1 MTIGEIMNADVVSVA
16 PDESVRSAA
25 RLMSRHNI
33 GALPVC
39 AEGGRLR
46 GIVTDRDIVL
56 RCVAGDAD
64 PGELPVSEIMT
75 RAIISAGPDEDV
87 AAAAGRMADGQVRRI
102 PVVEHGR
109 VVGMVAL
116 GDLARRRT
124 CSMEAARALCDISV
138 NVRHK

>member
-1 MTIGEIMNADVVSVA
+1 MVGAKQ
-16 PDESVRSAA
+16 A
-25 RLMSRHNI
+25 RR
-33 GALPVC
+33 ALND
-39 AEGGRLR
+39 GRAKKLF
-46 GIVTDRDIVL
+46 
-56 RCVAGDAD
+56 VAGDAD